1 MSSSA
6 FHELDLI
13 LVRHGTTQWNREKR
27 YVGHADPGLLPEAAG
42 EQGALGLRLHGMCFA
57 KVYSS
62 DLRRCTETLR
72 LAAPQLAAAAVPD
85 ARLRELDFG
94 EWDGETYESLKD
106 VQLYRSWLDDPRC
119 FTPPGGE
126 SLEHFEDRLTG
137 FLNSL
142 RDEVLQGEGSNAEG
156 IPAVLAVTHGGVIR
170 QLAVLTVPGLDF
182 WSIQLPP
189 AGMAGLRLKYEEDG
203 RITGSWLRNI
213 SFP

>member
-1 MSSSA
+1 MSSNA
-6 FHELDLI
+6 LLELNLI

-27 YVGHADPGLLPEAAG
+27 YVGHADPGLLPEAKG
-42 EQGALGLRLHGMCFA
+42 ELRPLGQRLHGMCFA
-57 KVYSS
+57 RVYCS
-62 DLRRCTETLR
+62 DLRRCIETLR
-72 LAAPQLAAAAVPD
+72 LAAPQLAAEAVPD
-85 ARLRELDFG
+85 VRLRELDFG

-106 VQLYRSWLDDPRC
+106 MQLYRSWLDDPRRV
-119 FTPPGGE
+119 TPPGGE

-142 RDEVLQGEGSNAEG
+142 REKVLPGEESDAEG

-170 QLAVLTVPGLDF
+170 QLAALTVPGLDF

-189 AGMAGLRLKYEEDG
+189 AGMAGLRLRYEDG